1 MHQLVVKPGF
11 SEALKGDPLTVQAN
25 LLGPDF
31 WTASITY
38 NMAMFPEQTAEM
50 KTREGLPNSFE
61 FEFKNLQGDLRYK
74 VQAGPLESVEYLVQ
88 VKPPAELTEIQLTYY
103 YPEFMAR
110 GHEPQ
115 PTGQGAAMA
124 PIGSTVEVTTRWS
137 RPMKEVNIAVN
148 GEAPIPCRQTDPY
161 WRGAFRIESAGSY
174 ILSGSSVDGVP
185 LRGNL
190 EFPLQVLVDLPP
202 TVEWIFP
209 KEDIDF
215 SEKKPKGKIPL
226 RFRIEDDVGIQSVF
240 LYSGSPGAVTQTHQ
254 IAQLDGKSKALE
266 STFLFDW
273 RPWMNRPVCR
283 LYLEALDNH
292 PQIPGRKRNET
303 RRLYFQPPGSFEEID
318 STTPEE
324 EVIEDPYE
332 LTAIR
337 LFFLL
342 RKQMSQNSFVAE
354 NESKS
359 PDLGD
364 WKKTQRRTMQL
375 AAQTAFSAWNSAQD
389 LKRGPGAPAGVPA
402 GATPAK
408 EASPKVALPER
419 PPDLPIRLE
428 MVTQRLGGVEI
439 SIDDLLAAPPAT
451 GEAVVHRQARQ
462 YDAADKSYLRRSWE
476 EGERAAREIA
486 KAYKDLTGREP
497 PISAERVENTIAEET
512 RKAEGEEAEQ
522 QAKAEQ
528 AAKDQLRLG
537 GDQESEDGASA
548 AGVTGDSNDKEK
560 DKQEKRQGESA
571 ASAPT
576 SKYAPSE
583 YTLDPDTVTLT
594 TPQVQL
600 MQNALSGT
608 LAEDKAREFLQRPV
622 PPEYKEAVAEYNR
635 ILLGE

>member
-1 MHQLVVKPGF
+1 
-11 SEALKGDPLTVQAN
+11 
-25 LLGPDF
+25 
-31 WTASITY
+31 
-38 NMAMFPEQTAEM
+38 
-50 KTREGLPNSFE
+50 
-61 FEFKNLQGDLRYK
+61 
-74 VQAGPLESVEYLVQ
+74 
-88 VKPPAELTEIQLTYY
+88 
-103 YPEFMAR
+103 
-110 GHEPQ
+110 
-115 PTGQGAAMA
+115 MA
-124 PIGSTVEVTTRWS
+124 PIGSTIEVTTRWN
-137 RPMKEVNIAVN
+137 RPMKEVNLLVN
-148 GEAPIPCRQTDPY
+148 EGSPIPCKQADPY

-215 SEKKPKGKIPL
+215 SEKKPKGKLPL
-226 RFRIEDDVGIQSVF
+226 RFRIEDDVGIQSIF

-254 IAQLDGKSKALE
+254 IAQLDGKSKVVE
-266 STFLFDW
+266 NTFLFDW

-292 PQIPGRKRNET
+292 PQLPGRKRNET

-318 STTPEE
+318 PATPEE
-324 EVIEDPYE
+324 KMIEDPYE

-337 LFFLL
+337 LFYLL
-342 RKQMSQNSFVAE
+342 RKQMSQNSFISE
-354 NESKS
+354 NESKT

-364 WKKTQRRTMQL
+364 WKKSQRRVMEL
-375 AAQTAFSAWNSAQD
+375 AAQTAFSAWNSAQE
-389 LKRGPGAPAGVPA
+389 LKRGTGVPAGVPTE
-402 GATPAK
+402 ATPAAGAEK
-408 EASPKVALPER
+408 SAELPER
-419 PPDLPIRLE
+419 PTDLPVRLE

-439 SIDDLLAAPPAT
+439 SIDDLLASPPTT
-451 GEAVVHRQARQ
+451 GEGVVHRQARQ
-462 YDAADKSYLRRSWE
+462 HDAADKSFLRRSWE
-476 EGERAAREIA
+476 EGDRAAREIA
-486 KAYKDLTGREP
+486 KAYQDLTGREP

-512 RKAEGEEAEQ
+512 KKAEGEQAEQ
-522 QAKAEQ
+522 QAQ
-528 AAKDQLRLG
+528 AAQAEEGKQRLG
-537 GDQESEDGASA
+537 GNQESKDGASA
-548 AGVTGDSNDKEK
+548 AGVSGSSSDK
-560 DKQEKRQGESA
+560 DKKEERQGEGS

-576 SKYAPSE
+576 NKYVPSE

-608 LAEDKAREFLQRPV
+608 LAEDKAREFLQRPL